1 MFYSGLIDSD
11 LFFRV
16 SIYVIFVL
24 NFDFNYWLINSVYV
38 QIEKLLVRVKNKL
51 AKNFST
57 LEKAFQFFR
66 VSIVLFR
73 AKVDTIF

>member
-1 MFYSGLIDSD
+1 MFRYI
-11 LFFRV
+11 
-16 SIYVIFVL
+16 
-24 NFDFNYWLINSVYV
+24 
-38 QIEKLLVRVKNKL
+38 IENLLVSVKIKL

-57 LEKAFQFFR
+57 LENAFQFFR